1 MTVKSSTGLRN
12 HVLAVGSVKDA
23 LDSSVIKLYGGA
35 IPADADAAESGTL
48 LATISVNNTGT
59 PVTFNATADG
69 GVLAKNS
76 GEVWAGA
83 VTLGGTCTHY
93 RIVKPSDTGASSTT
107 DIRAQGTVGLI
118 GADLNVSNNVLVAS
132 AIQNID
138 YFVVALPA

>member
-12 HVLAVGSVKDA
+12 HVLAVGSVKNA
-23 LDSSVIKLYGGA
+23 LDGCLIKLYGGTA
-35 IPADADAAESGTL
+35 PADADAAESGTL

-59 PVTFNATADG
+59 PVTFNASADA

-83 VTLGGTCTHY
+83 VSASGTCTHY
-93 RIVKPSDTGASSTT
+93 RIVKPGDTGASNTT
-107 DIRAQGTVGLI
+107 DIRVQGSVGLI

-132 AIQNID
+132 AIQNVD

>member
-12 HVLAVGSVKDA
+12 HVLAVGSVKNA
-23 LDSSVIKLYGGA
+23 LDGCLIKLYGGTA
-35 IPADADAAESGTL
+35 PADADAAASGTL

-59 PVTFNATADG
+59 PVTFNASADG

-83 VTLGGTCTHY
+83 VSASGTCTHY
-93 RIVKPSDTGASSTT
+93 RIVKPGDTGASSTT
-107 DIRAQGTVGLI
+107 DIRVQGSVGLI

-132 AIQNID
+132 AIQNVD

>member
-23 LDSSVIKLYGGA
+23 LDGSVIKLYGGA

-48 LATISVNNTGT
+48 LATISVNSTGT
-59 PVTFNATADG
+59 PVTFNATAES

-83 VTLGGTCTHY
+83 VTLGGPCTHY
-93 RIVKPSDTGASSTT
+93 RIVKPADTGASSTT

>member
-12 HVLAVGSVKDA
+12 HVLAVGSVKNA
-23 LDSSVIKLYGGA
+23 LDGCLIKLYGGTA
-35 IPADADAAESGTL
+35 PADADAAASGTL

-59 PVTFNATADG
+59 PVTFNSSADA

-83 VTLGGTCTHY
+83 VSASGTCTHY